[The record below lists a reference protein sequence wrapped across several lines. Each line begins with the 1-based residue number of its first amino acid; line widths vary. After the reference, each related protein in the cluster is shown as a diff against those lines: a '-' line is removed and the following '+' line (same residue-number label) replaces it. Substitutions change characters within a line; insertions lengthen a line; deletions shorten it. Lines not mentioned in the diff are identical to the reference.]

1 MGRASATLWWSDLGS
16 ACERLVNLPCPL
28 QHYTSDADGLC
39 TRLIKPKVM
48 EGTVAAQ
55 DEFFRSEW
63 HPILS
68 LHLPAC
74 LLLPRLLGIAP
85 SQRLWRPARVCTYDR
100 PVGRGEP
107 CCDSAPLSTAHCTP
121 PRPPGGWALNMKDL
135 KLLQTIGKGEF
146 GGEQEGLGALRGSQE
161 LWGVREQPPT
171 LSFQM

>member
-1 MGRASATLWWSDLGS
+1 MPWAVGQVCEALASLTPALPEIRIIPTQGTQGWVGRASATLWWSDLGS
-16 ACERLVNLPCPL
+16 ACERLVSLLCPL

-63 HPILS
+63 HPIPS
-68 LHLPAC
+68 LHLPAR

-85 SQRLWRPARVCTYDR
+85 SQRLWRPARVCTHDR

-107 CCDSAPLSTAHCTP
+107 CDSAPASAPLTAP
-121 PRPPGGWALNMKDL
+121 LPVPQVAGR
-135 KLLQTIGKGEF
+135 
-146 GGEQEGLGALRGSQE
+146 
-161 LWGVREQPPT
+161 
-171 LSFQM
+171 